1 MPANDRFLDLR
12 DPRIALGLLSRLP
25 FGADLQTSAQRGAA
39 CAWAFPL
46 VGLIVGAIAALV
58 GVAALLLGVAPGPV
72 AVLVVAIQA
81 MLTGAM
87 HEDGLADSADGLW
100 GGWDPERRL
109 EIMKDSHIGAYG
121 VIALALGLVLRVMV
135 LATLAAL
142 GVWALV
148 AGVLAAA
155 LISRA
160 AMVSVMGL
168 LGPAREVGLSASV
181 GQPGMGAMALAWV
194 LAGIGALGLVGLAA
208 VPAVV
213 LVALVMLAVMRIAKA
228 RIGGQTGDIL
238 GATQQLAEMA
248 VLIVLTVGV

>member
-1 MPANDRFLDLR
+1 MPVSDRFLDPR

-25 FGADLQTSAQRGAA
+25 FGADLQVAAQRGAA

-46 VGLIVGAIAALV
+46 VGLLVGAIAA
-58 GVAALLLGVAPGPV
+58 ALGALALGAGVAPGPV
-72 AVLVVAIQA
+72 AVLVVGAQV
-81 MLTGAM
+81 MMTGAM

-121 VIALALGLVLRVMV
+121 VIAVALGLILRVMA
-135 LATLAAL
+135 LALLASV

-155 LISRA
+155 LLSRA
-160 AMVSVMGL
+160 AMASVMAL
-168 LGPAREVGLSASV
+168 LGPAREAGLSASV
-181 GQPGMGAMALAWV
+181 GQPGIAAILLGWALA
-194 LAGIGALGLVGLAA
+194 LIGALGLVGIMA
-208 VPAVV
+208 VPAVGAV
-213 LVALVMLAVMRIAKA
+213 LVVMLAVIRVAKA

-248 VLIVLTVGV
+248 VLVVLTAGI

>member
-1 MPANDRFLDLR
+1 MPVSDSLIDPR

-25 FGADLQTSAQRGAA
+25 FGADLQVAAQRGAA

-46 VGLIVGAIAALV
+46 VGLVVGA
-58 GVAALLLGVAPGPV
+58 VAALIGAVALMLGVAPGPV
-72 AVLVVAIQA
+72 AVIVVGCQV

-100 GGWDPERRL
+100 GGWDPARRL

-121 VIALALGLVLRVMV
+121 VIAVALGLILRVMA
-135 LATLAAL
+135 LALLASL

-160 AMVSVMGL
+160 AMVMVMAL
-168 LGPAREVGLSASV
+168 LGPARESGLSASV
-181 GQPGMGAMALAWV
+181 GQPGLTTLGLAWV
-194 LAGIGALGLVGLAA
+194 LAGIGALGLVGVAA
-208 VPAVV
+208 VPAAVLAFVV
-213 LVALVMLAVMRIAKA
+213 TFALMRIAKA

-238 GATQQLAEMA
+238 GASQQIAEMA
-248 VLIVLTVGV
+248 VLVALTVGV